1 LRRVGLE
8 EVRYLAFDID
18 GTLFSS
24 EEIILDVYKESI
36 LLYKQKTG
44 SNLELPSKE
53 KIMAQIGKPVKTIF
67 LNLVPQL
74 PEKDRDSISDD
85 VLRILC
91 EKVLRGEGHIYE
103 NVKKTLIQL
112 HQNSFVLVT
121 ASNGRAM
128 YIDSI
133 LKVVGVDHLFSHKIT
148 LDYAT
153 LKVKGDIILYYME
166 KYKILPNQILMIGD
180 RFSDFEAAQKANTP
194 FLFCEYGHAEPG
206 EIPFYTAKCSK
217 ISELLDILI

>member
-1 LRRVGLE
+1 MRKVGLE

-36 LLYKQKTG
+36 FLYKEKTG
-44 SNLELPSKE
+44 SSLEIPSKE

-67 LNLVPQL
+67 LNLVPEL
-74 PEKDRDSISDD
+74 SENDRDSISDD

-103 NVKKTLIQL
+103 NVKETLIQL
-112 HQNSFVLVT
+112 YQNSFVLVT

-148 LDYAT
+148 LDYDT
-153 LKVKGDIILYYME
+153 LKVKGDILLYYI
-166 KYKILPNQILMIGD
+166 KNYKIQASQIIMIGD

-206 EIPFYTAKCSK
+206 EIPFYTAKCSQ
-217 ISELLDILI
+217 ISELLEILI

>member
-1 LRRVGLE
+1 MRKVGLE

-74 PEKDRDSISDD
+74 SEKDRDSISDD

-91 EKVLRGEGHIYE
+91 EKVMMGEGHIYE
-103 NVKKTLIQL
+103 KVKETLLQL
-112 HQNSFVLVT
+112 YQNSYILVT
-121 ASNGRAM
+121 ASNGRAK

-133 LKVVGVDHLFSHKIT
+133 LNVVGIDQLFSDKVT
-148 LDYAT
+148 LDYES
-153 LKVKGDIILYYME
+153 LKVKGDILLYYME
-166 KYKILPNQILMIGD
+166 KYKIQPIQILMIGD
-180 RFSDFEAAQKANTP
+180 RFSDFEAAQKAKTP

-206 EIPFYTAKCSK
+206 EIPSYTAKCSQ
-217 ISELLDILI
+217 ISDLIEILL